1 MAVENETTRTVPTNE
16 DVSQPIVDEGTPTE
30 QTSTPAEPTKTFTQA
45 EIDAMI
51 QARIAR
57 ERDKYADY
65 DDLKAKA
72 EAFEAEKRQRE
83 EAEMT
88 EAEKARK
95 EADELKA
102 QLESLQQQREQDAIN
117 AAIEEALRKENVK
130 YIEQAKRLADLSSVK
145 YEDGKV
151 VGIEDAVSNLLAES
165 PFLKVE
171 KQREIG
177 EPSNT
182 APQKSDK
189 SAQELLEAAA
199 QKARMSGRMEDKLAY
214 VELKRS
220 LGQ

>member
-1 MAVENETTRTVPTNE
+1 MVVENETTRTVPTNE

-30 QTSTPAEPTKTFTQA
+30 PTSTPTEPTKTFTQA

-130 YIEQAKRLADLSSVK
+130 YIEQAKRLADLTSVK